1 MAVASVPCATCGAPM
16 RWFAERGGWACERCV
31 VVTEHAPSP
40 YAPGA
45 GAAAPAYSPFR
56 PPPPPE
62 QQAAAVQQQ
71 LYAAAPGG
79 KRVWLAMGGGVALLV
94 VVASVF
100 ALAGGKGAGGGASS
114 RDELVERTLRALAKH
129 DVDALVALADPGG
142 LMARV
147 VECED
152 KPKDGDEDRDPD
164 TALRKARERYDK
176 LVRDLPEVTLELID
190 VRDDKSGD
198 SKPLID
204 KGDKMMKGCV
214 ARMAIYLR
222 EATAVVKVVRPG
234 KPAREQKV
242 ELSMI
247 EADGRFYLSDPPK
260 LDLTDSDAVL
270 DKMAE
275 FKDKMC
281 MCRDKACA
289 DAVSEDFTRWGTQ
302 QARDAGSRSPKIS
315 DADAKRMA
323 DITKDYAD
331 CYMKLVSMGTS
342 PDAGVASDL
351 AQPPADMSSE
361 CVEYHALV
369 ERYLRCDGYPQSSR
383 DSVKSTWDAMVQ
395 LWPQATATTRSSMS
409 DTCRDSARVL
419 KQGLDTLCP

>member
-1 MAVASVPCATCGAPM
+1 MVAPAAGPPCATCGAPL
-16 RWFAERGGWACERCV
+16 RWFAERGSWGCERCL
-31 VVTEHAPSP
+31 APSP

-45 GAAAPAYSPFR
+45 GGAAPAYSPFR
-56 PPPPPE
+56 TPPPPE
-62 QQAAAVQQQ
+62 HQAAVEQQQ
-71 LYAAAPGG
+71 IYAAAPGG
-79 KRVWLAMGGGVALLV
+79 KRVWFAMGGGVALLV
-94 VVASVF
+94 VVAIVF
-100 ALAGGKGAGGGASS
+100 ALAGGSGARGGASS
-114 RDELVERTLRALAKH
+114 RDELIERTLRALADH

-147 VECED
+147 VDCED

-164 TALRKARERYDK
+164 TAIRKARERYDK
-176 LVRDLPEVTLELID
+176 LVRDLPEVTLELVD
-190 VRDDKSGD
+190 VRDDKGGD

-214 ARMAIYLR
+214 ARMAVYLR
-222 EATAVVKVVRPG
+222 EATAVVKVARRG
-234 KPAREQKV
+234 KSGREQKI

-260 LDLTDSDAVL
+260 LDISDSGDMI

-275 FKDKMC
+275 YKDKMC
-281 MCRDKACA
+281 ACRDKPCA
-289 DAVSEDFTRWGTQ
+289 DSVNDEFTRWGAAMASS
-302 QARDAGSRSPKIS
+302 ARPSKP
-315 DADAKRMA
+315 DADDTKRIA

-331 CYMKLVSMGTS
+331 CYMKLVSLGDL

-351 AQPPADMSSE
+351 LAEPPADMSSE
-361 CVEYHALV
+361 CVEYHRLV
-369 ERYLRCDGYPQSSR
+369 VRYLRCDGYPQSSR
-383 DSVKSTWDAMVQ
+383 DSVKSTWEAMVQ
-395 LWPQATATTRSSMS
+395 LWPQATTTTRSSMS